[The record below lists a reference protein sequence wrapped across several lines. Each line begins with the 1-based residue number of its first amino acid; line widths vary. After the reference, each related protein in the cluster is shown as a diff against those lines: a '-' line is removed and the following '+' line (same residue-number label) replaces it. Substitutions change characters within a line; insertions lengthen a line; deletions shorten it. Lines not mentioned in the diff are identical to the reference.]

1 MSVYR
6 HPDWK
11 EFLAHFRENPA
22 DNLARMVAA
31 DWLDERGEG
40 DRATLFRVQVELDG
54 FGPVPDS
61 GCCDTSQSPSHWCAY
76 QAWHE
81 KHPRAHGLLRW
92 ADELVKGV
100 APEGFIGV
108 TEPDGWTAAS
118 GNRYALYERGVLT
131 RLGGNLDELVGG
143 RPCPKCDGR
152 GGEYRYPEND
162 PTSRR
167 LLGSQWYS
175 CGVCLG
181 EKVTPCHIRD
191 ALAVETPELVVPTDR
206 WPSEWASG
214 LSEDGREWAW
224 ERDMSGED
232 GLPNYRYLGSSP
244 YTPDLSGHHHRLPP
258 AVFDR
263 MASKCRN
270 GAFLFMLG
278 IFGDVRFDTR
288 EEAMAAASAA
298 IIEEYAP

>member
-11 EFLAHFRENPA
+11 EFLARFRENPA
-22 DNLARMVAA
+22 DNLVRLVAA

-61 GCCDTSQSPSHWCAY
+61 ECCATSQSPSHWCAY

-92 ADELVKGV
+92 ACELAEKV
-100 APEGFIGV
+100 APEGFIGI
-108 TEPDGWTAAS
+108 TEPDEWTAAS
-118 GNRYALYERGVLT
+118 GNRYALYERGVLS
-131 RLGGNLDELVGG
+131 RLGGNEGELFNKDYL
-143 RPCPKCDGR
+143 R
-152 GGEYRYPEND
+152 N
-162 PTSRR
+162 
-167 LLGSQWYS
+167 
-175 CGVCLG
+175 
-181 EKVTPCHIRD
+181 
-191 ALAVETPELVVPTDR
+191 ALAEEIPELVSLTDR

-232 GLPNYRYLGSSP
+232 GPPNYIYLGPSP
-244 YTPDLSGHHHRLPP
+244 YTPDVAGDRHRLPP

-263 MASKCRN
+263 MATKY
-270 GAFLFMLG
+270 G
-278 IFGDVRFDTR
+278 IFTDARFGTS
-288 EEAMAAASAA
+288 EEAVVAASAA
-298 IIEEYAP
+298 IIEEYAT